1 MRLPF
6 HVAHGYVCSR
16 WHTRGL
22 GGCQAWHQRG
32 MDHRKHPCRRP
43 ENRIGKPTLTVRP
56 DWSCFAKA
64 SERGQE
70 TPKTADLVRC
80 PARSLGDGGGD
91 VPPVEVVARR
101 LGLNRRPDRPS
112 GHWPPLN
119 EVSPWAL
126 PFAIDITL
134 GRDEEDL
141 YRWGPFSL
149 EEHLFA
155 PRRRREAMGPSAF
168 AQYVAYAPVVPFE
181 SSPLTPK
188 SLSELAAA
196 GGSIGGALG
205 AYVTGDPLLLLTIPA
220 GIIVCGA
227 ARGVSQALEIDL
239 RSKVLELM
247 GVRDPYAAKDEPPPA
262 TPPSE

>member
-1 MRLPF
+1 MTDVRALS
-6 HVAHGYVCSR
+6 HTLGLSGREARHLARGAASR
-16 WHTRGL
+16 PRSSTASARMW
-22 GGCQAWHQRG
+22 QV
-32 MDHRKHPCRRP
+32 DRP
-43 ENRIGKPTLTVRP
+43 RQTLVKSPAQTY
-56 DWSCFAKA
+56 
-64 SERGQE
+64 E
-70 TPKTADLVRC
+70 TTIHDRDSGRAFSFLVC

-112 GHWPPLN
+112 RHWPPLN

-196 GGSIGGALG
+196 GGGIGGALG

-227 ARGVSQALEIDL
+227 ARGVSQALEIGL
-239 RSKVLELM
+239 RSKVLEFM
-247 GVRDPYAAKDEPPPA
+247 GVRDPYAAKDGPPPA